1 MFESLSI
8 KFLKLGIP
16 VDEKKMT
23 LDFGS
28 ISKLDDLFDIFEKH
42 KFKFDLFDKQYPQIS
57 DEGAYFSYS
66 YDKVWKM
73 TLGNHC
79 LYGVILIIDKNVI
92 INKLTIL
99 IMLENNIVLEIQNAN
114 FLRHFT
120 EKSDSENLEMNK
132 NLEEIHKQF

>member
-73 TLGNHC
+73 TLGNHGWSGGI
-79 LYGVILIIDKNVI
+79 YIIDKKVI
-92 INKLTIL
+92 INQLTSL

-132 NLEEIHKQF
+132 KLEEIHKQF

>member
-1 MFESLSI
+1 MFESLSS

-28 ISKLDDLFDIFEKH
+28 IAKLDDLFYIFEKH

-73 TLGNHC
+73 TLGNHGWSGGI
-79 LYGVILIIDKNVI
+79 YIIDKKVI
-92 INKLTIL
+92 INQLTSL
-99 IMLENNIVLEIQNAN
+99 IMLENNIILEIQNAN
-114 FLRHFT
+114 FFRHFT

-132 NLEEIHKQF
+132 KLEEIHKQF